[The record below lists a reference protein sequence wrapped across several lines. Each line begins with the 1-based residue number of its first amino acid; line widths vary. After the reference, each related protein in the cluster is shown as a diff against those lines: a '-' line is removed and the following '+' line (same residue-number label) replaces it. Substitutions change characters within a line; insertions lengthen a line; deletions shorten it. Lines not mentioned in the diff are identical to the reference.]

1 MELRYLIYSNRK
13 EERSM
18 KCSYVLDRETN
29 EIGEMKILLDN
40 IEEQS
45 VVLQALVSFKI
56 HKENLLELDV
66 LSEKN
71 KQYEMG
77 LLDKVIEMIDVFDNP
92 EVEVVNRHEKS
103 TL

>member
-1 MELRYLIYSNRK
+1 
-13 EERSM
+13 M